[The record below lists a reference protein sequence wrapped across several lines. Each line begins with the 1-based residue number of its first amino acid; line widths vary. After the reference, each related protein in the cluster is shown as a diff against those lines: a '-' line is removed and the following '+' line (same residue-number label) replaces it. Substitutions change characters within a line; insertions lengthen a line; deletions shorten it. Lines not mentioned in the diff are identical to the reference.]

1 VKNIVVTGGS
11 GKAGRA
17 VVRDLVEH
25 GYEVLNVDTNP
36 SSDKS
41 ARYLKI
47 DLTDYGQTVEALQGA
62 DAVVH
67 LAAIPAPGL
76 LNEQRTFEINTTS
89 TYNVFS
95 AGALL
100 RLQRVVWASSETTL
114 GLPFDNPHPH
124 YAPIYEAHPLYPQ
137 SSYSLSKVVGENM
150 AQHFSRWS
158 GIPFVALRFSNI
170 MEPDDYAR
178 FPGYQDNAL
187 LRKWNLWAYV
197 DARDVAQSCRLGLT
211 ANITGAE
218 AFIIASAD
226 TVMRRTNRE
235 LMTEV
240 FPGVPLKDGTG
251 DHDTLLSVDKA
262 RKMLGY
268 QPGSWWR

>member
-1 VKNIVVTGGS
+1 MKHVVVTGGS

-17 VVRDLVEH
+17 VIRDLVEH
-25 GYEVLNVDTNP
+25 GYEVLNVDINP
-36 SSDKS
+36 PADRSV
-41 ARYLKI
+41 RYLKI
-47 DLTDYGQTVEALQGA
+47 DLTDFGQTVEVLK
-62 DAVVH
+62 DAEAIVH
-67 LAAIPAPGL
+67 LAAIPAPGI

-95 AGALL
+95 AATLL

-114 GLPFDNPHPH
+114 GLPFDDPKPH
-124 YAPIYEAHPLYPQ
+124 YAPIDEAHPLYPQ
-137 SSYSLSKVVGENM
+137 SSYALSKVVGENM

-158 GIPFVALRFSNI
+158 GIQFVALRFSNI
-170 MEPDDYAR
+170 MEPEDYAR
-178 FPGYQDNAL
+178 FPDYQDNAL
-187 LRKWNLWAYV
+187 LRKWNLWGYV
-197 DARDVAQSCRLGLT
+197 DARDVAQSCRLGLE

-226 TVMRRTNRE
+226 TVMKRTNRE
-235 LMTEV
+235 LMAEV
-240 FPGVPLKDGTG
+240 FPNVPLKEGTG

-262 RKMLGY
+262 RKVLGY